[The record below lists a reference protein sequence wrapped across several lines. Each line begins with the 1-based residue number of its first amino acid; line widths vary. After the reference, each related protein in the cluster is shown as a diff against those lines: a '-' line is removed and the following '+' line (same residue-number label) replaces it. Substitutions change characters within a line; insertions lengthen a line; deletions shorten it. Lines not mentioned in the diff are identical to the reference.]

1 MKQQTA
7 VEWLL
12 NEFQEA
18 HKDFGGLDLQWL
30 NKFEKAKEMEKEQ
43 ITDAYIEGGR
53 KGFNFFGDDYKQY
66 YNETYT
72 QSSE

>member
-53 KGFNFFGDDYKQY
+53 KGFNFFGDDYEQY

>member
-1 MKQQTA
+1 MEKQQTA
-7 VEWLL
+7 V
-12 NEFQEA
+12 
-18 HKDFGGLDLQWL
+18 DFLYKNLIDNPLTNDDVIYNIRILQQ
-30 NKFEKAKEMEKEQ
+30 AKEIEKEQ

-53 KGFNFFGDDYKQY
+53 KGFNFFGDDYEEY

>member
-1 MKQQTA
+1 MKQQTS

-53 KGFNFFGDDYKQY
+53 KGFNFFGDDYEQY

>member
-30 NKFEKAKEMEKEQ
+30 NKFEKAKEIEKQQ
-43 ITDAYIEGGR
+43 IIDAYS
-53 KGFNFFGDDYKQY
+53 NGDINGIMESEKKAERYYK
-66 YNETYT
+66 ETFKK
-72 QSSE
+72 